1 MKPLVYILRLVVRVV
16 INFLYFIAWSVVL
29 ALLAMTIYSL
39 VGRFED
45 VGKKVEKFSPKYF
58 VDWRKVTNFALGKEN

>member
-16 INFLYFIAWSVVL
+16 INFLYFIAWNVVL

-39 VGRFED
+39 V
-45 VGKKVEKFSPKYF
+45 
-58 VDWRKVTNFALGKEN
+58 